1 MYGRQGVLK
10 KVLDGGG
17 MVYTI
22 GPSDAFLRHRRH
34 PVVFTRREL
43 ADRAASSQTLTG
55 REIRPV
61 DLTATI
67 RGLHGSGLDL
77 CVIHD
82 YDFDESKFK
91 SITLHARSGI
101 TDSVCFLERCM
112 ERDASA
118 ADTYAD
124 SARAAG
130 LPVLLPKP
138 PRRPFAAAAAASVS
152 NAVTMSFRFWHS
164 LILYAIF
171 LLLDDDL
178 M

>member
-22 GPSDAFLRHRRH
+22 GPSDAFLRYHRR

-43 ADRAASSQTLTG
+43 ADRAAGSLTA

-67 RGLHGSGLDL
+67 RGLHGSGMDL

-82 YDFDESKFK
+82 YDAKDSKFK
-91 SITLHARSGI
+91 SVTLHARSGI
-101 TDSVCFLERCM
+101 TDSVHFLERCM
-112 ERDASA
+112 ERD
-118 ADTYAD
+118 TYAET
-124 SARAAG
+124 SAVRAAG
-130 LPVLLPKP
+130 LLSKP
-138 PRRPFAAAAAASVS
+138 ARRPLAVSAAQSVS
-152 NAVTMSFRFWHS
+152 NVVTITFRFWHS
-164 LILYAIF
+164 LVLYAIF
-171 LLLDDDL
+171 LLLNDDTVL
-178 M
+178 